1 MCVFERNISTQ
12 NSQYEK
18 KYTLASFFRAHWDDY
33 LSNPKYPVKDHQRYA
48 VQAIMKCRTA
58 ELGKDVYKCK
68 DCGDTVDL
76 FFSCK
81 NRFCPTCSWRDTL
94 NWAETLHSQLLN
106 VPHRHVVMTLP
117 HQLNILIRRNP
128 KFFYQILMKES
139 ATLLKDYLRKRY
151 DVEIGVVSV
160 LHTYG
165 ERKNFHVHVHMI
177 VSWGGIDMKNNS
189 LKSIPI
195 SDKIDYLRL
204 KESFRS
210 RIIKRLDLTYYK
222 DDLQH
227 NFNDEQEYKAFK
239 AQLLEKKWIIHLEPP
254 MNMPEQIIRYIGR
267 YSKRA
272 CLSEY
277 KITDISGEYI
287 SFRYKDYKEKTA
299 EGKAVEKI
307 LRLHYRDFFPLLLQH
322 VPLSRFRIVR
332 YYGVYNARTKTPKAY
347 TEKPAHEEKEE
358 LTSFINNREE
368 CRVCSGSM
376 ELIDTI
382 IKPGSVLWFIN
393 QRKYRRKIKE
403 KFAA

>member
-1 MCVFERNISTQ
+1 MCVTERNITTQ
-12 NSQYEK
+12 NSQFEK
-18 KYTLASFFRAHWDDY
+18 KFTLASFFRAHWDDY
-33 LSNPKYPVKDHQRYA
+33 LSSSKYPVKDHQRYA

-68 DCGDTVDL
+68 DCGDKVDV

-117 HQLNILIRRNP
+117 HQLNSLIRRNP

-139 ATLLKDYLRKRY
+139 ATLLKDYLKKLY
-151 DVEIGVVSV
+151 NVEIGVVSV

-165 ERKNFHVHVHMI
+165 ERKNLHVHVHMI
-177 VSWGGIDMKNNS
+177 VSWGGIDIKNNS
-189 LKSIPI
+189 LKHIPI
-195 SDKIDYLRL
+195 SDKIDYLKL

-210 RIIKRLDLTYYK
+210 RIINCLDLAYNK

-254 MNMPEQIIRYIGR
+254 MNIPEQIIRYIGR

-299 EGKAVEKI
+299 EGKAIEKI

-322 VPLSRFRIVR
+322 VPLPHFRLVR
-332 YYGVYNARTKTPKAY
+332 YYGVYNARTKIPKSY
-347 TEKPAHEEKEE
+347 TEKPAYREREE
-358 LTSFINNREE
+358 LTPFIDNRKE
-368 CRVCSGSM
+368 CRICSGSM
-376 ELIDTI
+376 EHVKTI
-382 IKPGSVLWFIN
+382 IKLGSVLWFIN
-393 QRKYRRKIKE
+393 QKKYRRKIKE